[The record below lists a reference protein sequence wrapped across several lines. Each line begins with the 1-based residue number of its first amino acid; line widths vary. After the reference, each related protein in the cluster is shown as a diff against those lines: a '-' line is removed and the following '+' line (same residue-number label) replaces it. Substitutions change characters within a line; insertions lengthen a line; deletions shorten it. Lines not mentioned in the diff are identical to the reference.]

1 MPRPRKCRQ
10 VCGLPKAGTFTP
22 NISTDQSSAITMT
35 VDEYETIRLIDKEG
49 LSQEQCGEAMNI
61 ARTTVQLIYS
71 NARFKLATA
80 LVDAVPL
87 VIEGGDYVLCESPDH
102 HCPRHQHCHRQQSS
116 CCHHEE
122 QKGSIL

>member
-1 MPRPRKCRQ
+1 MARPRKCRQ
-10 VCGLPKAGTFTP
+10 VCGLPKASTFTP
-22 NISTDQSSAITMT
+22 NNCPEQKEAITMT

-49 LSQEQCGEAMNI
+49 MSQEECGTAMNI

-87 VIEGGDYVLCESPDH
+87 IIEGGDYVLCENYSH
-102 HCPRHQHCHRQQSS
+102 LCHRHMSS
-116 CCHHEE
+116 CCHKHQE
-122 QKGSIL
+122 QEKGRSL